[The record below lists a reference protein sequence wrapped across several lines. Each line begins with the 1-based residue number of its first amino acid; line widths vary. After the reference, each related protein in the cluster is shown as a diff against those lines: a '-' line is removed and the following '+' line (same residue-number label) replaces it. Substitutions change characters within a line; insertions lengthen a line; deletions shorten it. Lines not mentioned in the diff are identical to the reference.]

1 MTTTV
6 QPATAALEVPPPRR
20 IAPALIKGTKVL
32 IECEAW
38 CTVDHV
44 AANENS
50 IEDIWH
56 AGEYADL
63 KVPRMSG
70 TPELL
75 AFARLGVDEQSD
87 EPGMQKPFVFVDD
100 GSAGF
105 YMTPEQAADEFAANL
120 EAFAAQVRAMAKT
133 AKEGQR

>member
-6 QPATAALEVPPPRR
+6 QPAAAALEVPTPRLS
-20 IAPALIKGTKVL
+20 PALIKGVKIL
-32 IECEAW
+32 IECREW

-44 AANENS
+44 AANENHV
-50 IEDIWH
+50 EDVWH

-63 KVPRMSG
+63 NVPRMTG

-100 GSAGF
+100 GNAGF
-105 YMTPEQAADEFAANL
+105 YMTPEQASEFADSL
-120 EAFAAQVRAMAKT
+120 GVFAAQVRAMAKT
-133 AKEGQR
+133 AKDGA